1 MEIYIRGL
9 ASGYEPEHVARL
21 FFQPALLAKR
31 WPARGADAVAVLR
44 GKKRFVCGVRMNG
57 LCAVRTAPLAQDT
70 PPEQAEYEIC
80 RLLFLLLCEA
90 TGRRPA
96 WGMLTGVRPV
106 RLVHDMRRAGKA
118 PEEIESFFRDKYF
131 AGGEKYKLA
140 VRTAD
145 NQAPVLA
152 LNTPRSYSLY
162 ISIPFCP
169 SRCSYC
175 SFVSR
180 TTAESGSLIEP
191 YVQALCRELAEI
203 SALARR
209 NRLRLETIYIG
220 GGTPTAVSAAQL
232 RTLMQAVRD
241 NFDVPA
247 VREYTVEAGRPD
259 CTTPEKLAVIKEYGA
274 TRISIN
280 PQTLSDEVLAAIGRR
295 HTAQDVLDCFAQA
308 RRLGHGN
315 INMDLI
321 AGLPLDTPARFAQT
335 LQGVLA
341 LAPENITVHTLTLKR
356 AQTSLSSTRRMPMGM
371 WHACWIPARCWGK
384 TVMSR
389 ITCTARRARC
399 RIWRTRATPGP
410 AMRGCTTCLLWRR
423 CTPSFRR
430 ERAVPPSWW
439 GRTGTSGASSTINI
453 RWNTSSALMWCKR
466 ASRELTTFMPN
477 TLIWIPKRLVELG
490 LVNVAARSPEAFI
503 DYCEQDYAARVE
515 HAAACVR
522 ESGAHVVMLTGPSA
536 SGKTTTAHKLA
547 DCIAAHGRRSAVVS
561 LDNFYKDLKDY
572 PRLPD
577 GSVDYESVD
586 ALDIS
591 AINRCLLELI
601 RTGRTQIPDFD
612 FCGERRRHGVIPV
625 EVGDGVVVIEGIHAL
640 NPRLTAL
647 LPEGSA
653 FKIYAGMREEYSRD
667 GQRILPTRDVRLARR
682 MVRDHKFRGHSLEK
696 TFSMWPAVC
705 EGEDKN
711 IKVFKPEAD
720 LLLDT
725 SFSYEVCCLAPFVT
739 ALRGELAPGTP
750 YAAQLESLCSR
761 FALCMPLPEQ
771 SIPRTSMLREFI
783 G

>member
-21 FFQPALLAKR
+21 FLQPALLAKR

-57 LCAVRTAPLAQDT
+57 LCVVRTAPLAQDT

-209 NRLRLETIYIG
+209 NRLRLETVYIG

-356 AQTSLSSTRRMPMGM
+356 ASNLVIEHAPNAYGDVARMLDSCALLGENGYEPYYLYRQKGTLQNLENTGYTRPGYAGLYNVFIMEEVHTILSAGAGGSTKLVGPDGHIRRIFNHKYPLEY
-371 WHACWIPARCWGK
+371 IERFDVVQARKQGVDDFYAK
-384 TVMSR
+384 YADLDPE
-389 ITCTARRARC
+389 TAR
-399 RIWRTRATPGP
+399 
-410 AMRGCTTCLLWRR
+410 
-423 CTPSFRR
+423 
-430 ERAVPPSWW
+430 
-439 GRTGTSGASSTINI
+439 
-453 RWNTSSALMWCKR
+453 
-466 ASRELTTFMPN
+466 
-477 TLIWIPKRLVELG
+477 
-490 LVNVAARSPEAFI
+490 
-503 DYCEQDYAARVE
+503 
-515 HAAACVR
+515 
-522 ESGAHVVMLTGPSA
+522 
-536 SGKTTTAHKLA
+536 
-547 DCIAAHGRRSAVVS
+547 
-561 LDNFYKDLKDY
+561 
-572 PRLPD
+572 
-577 GSVDYESVD
+577 
-586 ALDIS
+586 
-591 AINRCLLELI
+591 
-601 RTGRTQIPDFD
+601 
-612 FCGERRRHGVIPV
+612 
-625 EVGDGVVVIEGIHAL
+625 
-640 NPRLTAL
+640 
-647 LPEGSA
+647 
-653 FKIYAGMREEYSRD
+653 
-667 GQRILPTRDVRLARR
+667 
-682 MVRDHKFRGHSLEK
+682 
-696 TFSMWPAVC
+696 
-705 EGEDKN
+705 
-711 IKVFKPEAD
+711 
-720 LLLDT
+720 
-725 SFSYEVCCLAPFVT
+725 
-739 ALRGELAPGTP
+739 
-750 YAAQLESLCSR
+750 
-761 FALCMPLPEQ
+761 
-771 SIPRTSMLREFI
+771 
-783 G
+783 

>member
-1 MEIYIRGL
+1 
-9 ASGYEPEHVARL
+9 
-21 FFQPALLAKR
+21 
-31 WPARGADAVAVLR
+31 
-44 GKKRFVCGVRMNG
+44 
-57 LCAVRTAPLAQDT
+57 
-70 PPEQAEYEIC
+70 
-80 RLLFLLLCEA
+80 
-90 TGRRPA
+90 
-96 WGMLTGVRPV
+96 
-106 RLVHDMRRAGKA
+106 
-118 PEEIESFFRDKYF
+118 
-131 AGGEKYKLA
+131 
-140 VRTAD
+140 
-145 NQAPVLA
+145 
-152 LNTPRSYSLY
+152 
-162 ISIPFCP
+162 
-169 SRCSYC
+169 
-175 SFVSR
+175 
-180 TTAESGSLIEP
+180 
-191 YVQALCRELAEI
+191 
-203 SALARR
+203 
-209 NRLRLETIYIG
+209 
-220 GGTPTAVSAAQL
+220 
-232 RTLMQAVRD
+232 
-241 NFDVPA
+241 
-247 VREYTVEAGRPD
+247 
-259 CTTPEKLAVIKEYGA
+259 
-274 TRISIN
+274 
-280 PQTLSDEVLAAIGRR
+280 
-295 HTAQDVLDCFAQA
+295 
-308 RRLGHGN
+308 
-315 INMDLI
+315 
-321 AGLPLDTPARFAQT
+321 
-335 LQGVLA
+335 
-341 LAPENITVHTLTLKR
+341 
-356 AQTSLSSTRRMPMGM
+356 
-371 WHACWIPARCWGK
+371 
-384 TVMSR
+384 
-389 ITCTARRARC
+389 
-399 RIWRTRATPGP
+399 
-410 AMRGCTTCLLWRR
+410 
-423 CTPSFRR
+423 
-430 ERAVPPSWW
+430 
-439 GRTGTSGASSTINI
+439 
-453 RWNTSSALMWCKR
+453 
-466 ASRELTTFMPN
+466 MPN

-561 LDNFYKDLKDY
+561 LD
-572 PRLPD
+572 
-577 GSVDYESVD
+577 
-586 ALDIS
+586 S

>member
-1 MEIYIRGL
+1 
-9 ASGYEPEHVARL
+9 
-21 FFQPALLAKR
+21 
-31 WPARGADAVAVLR
+31 
-44 GKKRFVCGVRMNG
+44 
-57 LCAVRTAPLAQDT
+57 
-70 PPEQAEYEIC
+70 
-80 RLLFLLLCEA
+80 
-90 TGRRPA
+90 
-96 WGMLTGVRPV
+96 
-106 RLVHDMRRAGKA
+106 
-118 PEEIESFFRDKYF
+118 
-131 AGGEKYKLA
+131 
-140 VRTAD
+140 
-145 NQAPVLA
+145 
-152 LNTPRSYSLY
+152 
-162 ISIPFCP
+162 
-169 SRCSYC
+169 
-175 SFVSR
+175 
-180 TTAESGSLIEP
+180 
-191 YVQALCRELAEI
+191 
-203 SALARR
+203 
-209 NRLRLETIYIG
+209 
-220 GGTPTAVSAAQL
+220 
-232 RTLMQAVRD
+232 
-241 NFDVPA
+241 
-247 VREYTVEAGRPD
+247 
-259 CTTPEKLAVIKEYGA
+259 
-274 TRISIN
+274 
-280 PQTLSDEVLAAIGRR
+280 
-295 HTAQDVLDCFAQA
+295 
-308 RRLGHGN
+308 
-315 INMDLI
+315 
-321 AGLPLDTPARFAQT
+321 
-335 LQGVLA
+335 
-341 LAPENITVHTLTLKR
+341 
-356 AQTSLSSTRRMPMGM
+356 
-371 WHACWIPARCWGK
+371 
-384 TVMSR
+384 
-389 ITCTARRARC
+389 
-399 RIWRTRATPGP
+399 
-410 AMRGCTTCLLWRR
+410 
-423 CTPSFRR
+423 
-430 ERAVPPSWW
+430 
-439 GRTGTSGASSTINI
+439 
-453 RWNTSSALMWCKR
+453 
-466 ASRELTTFMPN
+466 MPN

-561 LDNFYKDLKDY
+561 LDNFYKDLQDY

-601 RTGRTQIPDFD
+601 RTGRTQLPDFD

>member
-1 MEIYIRGL
+1 
-9 ASGYEPEHVARL
+9 
-21 FFQPALLAKR
+21 
-31 WPARGADAVAVLR
+31 
-44 GKKRFVCGVRMNG
+44 
-57 LCAVRTAPLAQDT
+57 
-70 PPEQAEYEIC
+70 
-80 RLLFLLLCEA
+80 
-90 TGRRPA
+90 
-96 WGMLTGVRPV
+96 
-106 RLVHDMRRAGKA
+106 
-118 PEEIESFFRDKYF
+118 
-131 AGGEKYKLA
+131 
-140 VRTAD
+140 
-145 NQAPVLA
+145 
-152 LNTPRSYSLY
+152 
-162 ISIPFCP
+162 
-169 SRCSYC
+169 
-175 SFVSR
+175 
-180 TTAESGSLIEP
+180 
-191 YVQALCRELAEI
+191 
-203 SALARR
+203 
-209 NRLRLETIYIG
+209 
-220 GGTPTAVSAAQL
+220 
-232 RTLMQAVRD
+232 
-241 NFDVPA
+241 
-247 VREYTVEAGRPD
+247 
-259 CTTPEKLAVIKEYGA
+259 
-274 TRISIN
+274 
-280 PQTLSDEVLAAIGRR
+280 
-295 HTAQDVLDCFAQA
+295 
-308 RRLGHGN
+308 
-315 INMDLI
+315 
-321 AGLPLDTPARFAQT
+321 
-335 LQGVLA
+335 
-341 LAPENITVHTLTLKR
+341 
-356 AQTSLSSTRRMPMGM
+356 
-371 WHACWIPARCWGK
+371 
-384 TVMSR
+384 
-389 ITCTARRARC
+389 
-399 RIWRTRATPGP
+399 
-410 AMRGCTTCLLWRR
+410 
-423 CTPSFRR
+423 
-430 ERAVPPSWW
+430 
-439 GRTGTSGASSTINI
+439 
-453 RWNTSSALMWCKR
+453 MWCKR

-477 TLIWIPKRLVELG
+477 TLSWIPKRLVELG

>member
-1 MEIYIRGL
+1 
-9 ASGYEPEHVARL
+9 
-21 FFQPALLAKR
+21 
-31 WPARGADAVAVLR
+31 
-44 GKKRFVCGVRMNG
+44 
-57 LCAVRTAPLAQDT
+57 
-70 PPEQAEYEIC
+70 
-80 RLLFLLLCEA
+80 
-90 TGRRPA
+90 
-96 WGMLTGVRPV
+96 
-106 RLVHDMRRAGKA
+106 
-118 PEEIESFFRDKYF
+118 
-131 AGGEKYKLA
+131 
-140 VRTAD
+140 
-145 NQAPVLA
+145 
-152 LNTPRSYSLY
+152 
-162 ISIPFCP
+162 
-169 SRCSYC
+169 
-175 SFVSR
+175 
-180 TTAESGSLIEP
+180 
-191 YVQALCRELAEI
+191 
-203 SALARR
+203 
-209 NRLRLETIYIG
+209 
-220 GGTPTAVSAAQL
+220 
-232 RTLMQAVRD
+232 
-241 NFDVPA
+241 
-247 VREYTVEAGRPD
+247 
-259 CTTPEKLAVIKEYGA
+259 
-274 TRISIN
+274 
-280 PQTLSDEVLAAIGRR
+280 
-295 HTAQDVLDCFAQA
+295 
-308 RRLGHGN
+308 
-315 INMDLI
+315 
-321 AGLPLDTPARFAQT
+321 
-335 LQGVLA
+335 
-341 LAPENITVHTLTLKR
+341 
-356 AQTSLSSTRRMPMGM
+356 
-371 WHACWIPARCWGK
+371 
-384 TVMSR
+384 
-389 ITCTARRARC
+389 
-399 RIWRTRATPGP
+399 
-410 AMRGCTTCLLWRR
+410 
-423 CTPSFRR
+423 
-430 ERAVPPSWW
+430 
-439 GRTGTSGASSTINI
+439 
-453 RWNTSSALMWCKR
+453 
-466 ASRELTTFMPN
+466 MPN

-490 LVNVAARSPEAFI
+490 LVNVAARSPEAFGI

-522 ESGAHVVMLTGPSA
+522 GERRACGDAHQAVCLRQNDHRSQAGGLHCRPWAAQRGGVAGQFLQGP
-536 SGKTTTAHKLA
+536 
-547 DCIAAHGRRSAVVS
+547 
-561 LDNFYKDLKDY
+561 KDY